1 MDVGDGVRLPLATIL
16 SHNGIP
22 QFRTNP
28 MNYNYTG
35 NDHNHPGYV
44 SVRKDENTGKENHL
58 KHCYEPAIEPKRP
71 SQNNMQLQ
79 RGNITNS
86 RSGITRIR

>member
-1 MDVGDGVRLPLATIL
+1 MDVGDGIRLPLETLL

-35 NDHNHPGYV
+35 NDQNHPGYV
-44 SVRKDENTGKENHL
+44 SVENDENAGKENL
-58 KHCYEPAIEPKRP
+58 SKHYYIPFIRSTQP
-71 SQNNMQLQ
+71 SQRHMRMQRERTANNRMAL
-79 RGNITNS
+79 
-86 RSGITRIR
+86 TRIR